1 MHSLLLRGSAGSGE
15 KLLNWTMNDPAV
27 EVKPKRTLLPV
38 LVFLFVVSYGLMA
51 MLVVEQGRTIDNQR
65 GLIQVLFSDSQQLIH
80 LKDKL
85 FNKQRAAAQAQAP
98 AKDQAQSPSTQSA
111 PHASTK
117 NSHKAGKAPR
127 PARPHDEYEVMDAR
141 RTTWQI

>member
-1 MHSLLLRGSAGSGE
+1 VG
-15 KLLNWTMNDPAV
+15 KLLNWTANDTIA

-65 GLIQVLFSDSQQLIH
+65 GLIQTLFSDSQQFIH

-98 AKDQAQSPSTQSA
+98 AKEQAQNPSTQAA
-111 PHASTK
+111 PNANAK
-117 NSHKAGKAPR
+117 NSRKAGKALKPPR
-127 PARPHDEYEVMDAR
+127 LHDGYEVTDAR
-141 RTTWQI
+141 RTPWQI

>member
-1 MHSLLLRGSAGSGE
+1 
-15 KLLNWTMNDPAV
+15 
-27 EVKPKRTLLPV
+27 VKPKRTLLPV

-65 GLIQVLFSDSQQLIH
+65 GLIQVLFSDSQQLVH

-85 FNKQRAAAQAQAP
+85 FGKRNAAAQAQAP
-98 AKDQAQSPSTQSA
+98 AKEQAQAPSTTLTPRANSKNGRKSA
-111 PHASTK
+111 
-117 NSHKAGKAPR
+117 KAQRPPR
-127 PARPHDEYEVMDAR
+127 LHDGYEITDAR

>member
-1 MHSLLLRGSAGSGE
+1 
-15 KLLNWTMNDPAV
+15 LLNWTANNPIA

-65 GLIQVLFSDSQQLIH
+65 GLIQVLFSDSQQLLH

-98 AKDQAQSPSTQSA
+98 AKEQAQAPSSEA
-111 PHASTK
+111 
-117 NSHKAGKAPR
+117 APR
-127 PARPHDEYEVMDAR
+127 ASAKNGHKTGKPPKSAKPHDEYEITDAR

>member
-1 MHSLLLRGSAGSGE
+1 M
-15 KLLNWTMNDPAV
+15 NWTANDPLG

-65 GLIQVLFSDSQQLIH
+65 GLIQVLFSDSQQFSH

-85 FNKQRAAAQAQAP
+85 FSKQRAAAQAQAP
-98 AKDQAQSPSTQSA
+98 AKEQAQIPSTEGA
-111 PHASTK
+111 PRANAK
-117 NSHKAGKAPR
+117 NSHKAGKAQKP
-127 PARPHDEYEVMDAR
+127 PIHNEYEVTDAR
-141 RTTWQI
+141 RTPWQI